1 MKVSPFSRNARP
13 SSRKKLVILAN
24 KNHNSGLEFAKMM
37 KKVQLLFQQIDQG
50 ISNGKTNL
58 AVRTRA
64 RGARKMTWLM
74 ATVRGREMIG
84 ELPALFFNLF
94 QRTGSNSIGTQKGNT
109 ALNKCS
115 SMRNPH
121 AHGLKICLIYT

>member
-1 MKVSPFSRNARP
+1 VNEAREVRG
-13 SSRKKLVILAN
+13 SWEAASKY
-24 KNHNSGLEFAKMM
+24 
-37 KKVQLLFQQIDQG
+37 
-50 ISNGKTNL
+50 L

-94 QRTGSNSIGTQKGNT
+94 QRTGSSSIGTQKGNS
-109 ALNKCS
+109 AL
-115 SMRNPH
+115 R
-121 AHGLKICLIYT
+121 TR

>member
-1 MKVSPFSRNARP
+1 
-13 SSRKKLVILAN
+13 
-24 KNHNSGLEFAKMM
+24 MM

-94 QRTGSNSIGTQKGNT
+94 QRTGSRSIGTQKGNS

-115 SMRNPH
+115 SCSCVENMFD
-121 AHGLKICLIYT
+121 IYLRTR

>member
-1 MKVSPFSRNARP
+1 
-13 SSRKKLVILAN
+13 
-24 KNHNSGLEFAKMM
+24 MM
-37 KKVQLLFQQIDQG
+37 NDVQILFQQIDHQG

-94 QRTGSNSIGTQKGNT
+94 QRTGSSSIGTQKGNT

-115 SMRNPH
+115 SCSWVENMLDLYLR
-121 AHGLKICLIYT
+121 TR